1 MIRRIQALNYRCLR
15 HLDVSLGRFH
25 LLAGPHG
32 TGKSTLFDLLVFLG
46 DLVREGP
53 NAAVRKRTDDFR
65 DLVWARPDEDPGFE
79 LAIEFEIPESCRD
92 LLPEDR
98 DFQIY
103 RYEVAVRGSGEGV
116 RIHHERG
123 ILLPAPK
130 PAPAQANLF
139 PEMPAPPRTVL
150 AGGRP
155 GWSTVLSKTPAGNDR
170 FQRETD
176 EDRGWDVRISLGPH
190 RSALGSLPDSPDTM
204 PVATALKDFLT
215 GGVRLLRLEG
225 GALGRASPPHLARMG
240 LTADGGNLPWVVKR
254 LRDEH
259 AAGFQAW
266 LAWTGAVLPGLA
278 DVDVAERE
286 VDRHAYL
293 VLRYAGGLKV
303 PSGLESEGVL
313 RLLALGLLPHL
324 PEKGRIHLVDE
335 PESGVHPAALSA
347 LGESLA
353 SVDRSQL
360 LAATCSPA
368 LVERAEPEEL
378 ICFARNAEGVIGV
391 IKGSEHPL
399 LSRREGPVDAGV
411 VIAGESAA
419 DVPPAVD

>member
-1 MIRRIQALNYRCLR
+1 MIRRIQALDYRCLR
-15 HLDVSLGRFH
+15 HLDVSLDRFH
-25 LLAGPHG
+25 LLVGPHG
-32 TGKSTLFDLLVFLG
+32 AGKSTLFDLLAFLG
-46 DLVREGP
+46 DLVRDGP
-53 NAAVRKRTDDFR
+53 RAAVEKRTEDFR
-65 DLVWARPDEDPGFE
+65 DLVWRRPDEDPGFE

-98 DFQIY
+98 NFRIY
-103 RYEVAVRGSGEGV
+103 RYEVAVRGGEEGA

-130 PAPAQANLF
+130 PAPAQASLF
-139 PEMPAPPRTVL
+139 PEMPAPPRTIL

-155 GWSTVLSKTPAGNDR
+155 GWRTVLSKTPAGNDR

-190 RSALGSLPDSPDTM
+190 RSALGSIPDSPDTM
-204 PVATALKDFLT
+204 PVATALKGFLT
-215 GGVRLLRLEG
+215 GGVRPLRLEG
-225 GALGRASPPHLARMG
+225 GALNRASPPHLARMG
-240 LTADGGNLPWVVKR
+240 LTAGGGNLPWVVRR
-254 LRDEH
+254 LREEH

-266 LAWTGAVLPGLA
+266 LGWAGSVLPGLE
-278 DVDVAERE
+278 DLEVAERA
-286 VDRHAYL
+286 VDRHAYV
-293 VLRYAGGLKV
+293 VLRYAGGLEV
-303 PSGLESEGVL
+303 PASLESEGVL

-335 PESGVHPAALSA
+335 PESGVHPAGLSA

-353 SVDRSQL
+353 SVHGSQL

-368 LVERAEPEEL
+368 LVERARPEEL

-391 IKGSEHPL
+391 IKGSGHPL
-399 LSRREGPVDAGV
+399 LTRQEGPVDAGV

-419 DVPPAVD
+419 GLPPAVD

>member
-15 HLDVSLGRFH
+15 HLDVSLDRFH
-25 LLAGPHG
+25 LLVGPQG
-32 TGKSTLFDLLVFLG
+32 AGKSTLFDLLVFLG

-53 NAAVRKRTDDFR
+53 RAAVEKRTDDFR
-65 DLVWARPDEDPGFE
+65 DLVWGRRDDDPGFE
-79 LAIEFEIPESCRD
+79 LAIEFEMPESCRA

-98 DFQIY
+98 NFRIY
-103 RYEVAVRGSGEGV
+103 RYEVAVRGGEEGA
-116 RIHHERG
+116 RMRHERG

-130 PAPAQANLF
+130 PAPAQASLF
-139 PEMPAPPRTVL
+139 PEMPAPPRTIL

-170 FQRETD
+170 FHRETD

-204 PVATALKDFLT
+204 PVATALKELLT
-215 GGVRLLRLEG
+215 GGVRPLRLEG
-225 GALGRASPPHLARMG
+225 GALNRASPPHLARMG
-240 LTADGGNLPWVVKR
+240 LAADGGNLPWIVKR

-259 AAGFQAW
+259 SAGFQAW
-266 LAWTGAVLPGLA
+266 LGWAGSVLPGLA
-278 DVDVAERE
+278 DVEVAERE
-286 VDRHAYL
+286 VDRHAYP
-293 VLRYAGGLKV
+293 VLRYAGGLAV
-303 PSGLESEGVL
+303 PSSLESQGVL
-313 RLLALGLLPHL
+313 RLLALGLLPHV

-335 PESGVHPAALSA
+335 PESGVHPAGLSA

-353 SVDRSQL
+353 SVHGSQL

-368 LVERAEPEEL
+368 LVERVGLRRL

-391 IKGSEHPL
+391 IRGSEHPIL
-399 LSRREGPVDAGV
+399 TRREGPVEPAV
-411 VIAGESAA
+411 AIAGESTL
-419 DVPPAVD
+419 